1 MATKIARA
9 MVTEYG
15 MSDLGPVQYESR
27 GNNVFLGRDYFNEKN
42 FSDTVA
48 HEIDNEV
55 RKIVNGCL
63 EQAKQIL
70 TENKDLLDKISNY
83 LIKVETLNKED
94 IEEIVETG
102 QLSWY
107 EEELKELE
115 AEKATTDNA
124 N

>member
-42 FSDTVA
+42 FSDKVA

-55 RKIVNGCL
+55 RKIINGCL
-63 EQAKQIL
+63 EEAKSIL
-70 TENKDLLDKISNY
+70 TEHKDLLDRISEY
-83 LIKVETLNKED
+83 LIKVETLNKAD
-94 IEEIVETG
+94 IDEIVETG
-102 QLSWY
+102 KLSWY
-107 EEELKELE
+107 DEEQN
-115 AEKATTDNA
+115 NA